1 MTDERGGYEYKYR
14 RDTPLWGE
22 LDVFVSGLGIL
33 EDFSFVVADHD
44 LLVVVIEDVA
54 GIDRHLAAAA
64 GGVDDDIVARRN
76 QWCDRAALR

>member
-1 MTDERGGYEYKYR
+1 MIFALR
-14 RDTPLWGE
+14 RE

-33 EDFSFVVADHD
+33 ENFSFVVSDHD

-64 GGVDDDIVARRN
+64 GGVDDVLWDGVTSGVTAQPFNDLDPFR
-76 QWCDRAALR
+76 DRSAQVR